1 VKKDLSGCSD
11 TELALL
17 AQKGDRAAFEAIYDR
32 HAEGVAR
39 TLASFAGPDRDLLDD
54 LIQEVFFRV
63 VDGLDSYR
71 PRRPFAHWLYTV
83 ALNTGRSYARRSSK
97 VIPVDPIDFDN
108 REDDRHR
115 VATLADEILST
126 TLIRLVKRLPDRL
139 RDVVSLR
146 IASRLTYD
154 EIADLLDIPAGT
166 ARSRMH
172 NAIGILRQQLGVT
185 AKKRKEQ

>member
-1 VKKDLSGCSD
+1 VKKNLSVCDD

-17 AQKGDRAAFEAIYDR
+17 AQNGDAAAFEAIYER
-32 HAEGVAR
+32 HVAGVAR

-54 LIQEVFFRV
+54 LTQDVFFRV
-63 VDGLDSYR
+63 IDNLDSYT

-83 ALNTGRSYARRSSK
+83 ALNTGRNHARRESK
-97 VIPVDPIDFDN
+97 VISVDPTQLDSHSGPAGRAPDWT
-108 REDDRHR
+108 E
-115 VATLADEILST
+115 EIIET
-126 TLIRLVKRLPDRL
+126 ALIRLVKRLPDRL

-146 IASRLTYD
+146 IGSSFTYD
-154 EIADLLDIPAGT
+154 EIADMLDIPAGT

-185 AKKRKEQ
+185 GKKRKEK